1 MKKKISMLLAILM
14 LITIIPTAFADG
26 AKEMKAVKSSQKI
39 TLDKEAVEVAAYN
52 IAGSNYLK
60 LRDVAAIMS
69 GKKKQ
74 FNIDYNAE
82 RKLIVVETGKPYTK
96 LESDLKPIK
105 EASAKAI
112 LSEKEII
119 LNGDDEDIDTAF
131 INESNY
137 VKLRDIAKIANF
149 YVGYD
154 EASQTVI
161 LKSDEAYFDKDD
173 IVDKDDKDDD
183 DKDDDKEDKKDEDD
197 KDDKKDDKDDDDK
210 DDKDDKK
217 DDDNKVS
224 ELSIYD
230 LYEFDGDRE
239 NILEDIKENNYTL
252 INLWSTASKESIDEL
267 TAIAKLEEEYDD
279 KEDKAGNDRLG
290 VIGIVM
296 DIAPYKEGLSEK
308 EAADRKAAIAKAS
321 EALKNAKVDYDNY
334 TLSTEAKEHF
344 DKIAKTYPTSI
355 IVDKTGKVVKTI
367 EGAKGYE
374 ELKKIVDIYVIL
386 R

>member
-26 AKEMKAVKSSQKI
+26 AKEMKAIKSSQKI

-69 GKKKQ
+69 GKKNQ

-119 LNGDDEDIDTAF
+119 LNGEDEDIDTAF
-131 INESNY
+131 INETNY

-161 LKSDEAYFDKDD
+161 LKSDEAYLDKDD

-183 DKDDDKEDKKDEDD
+183 DKEDK
-197 KDDKKDDKDDDDK
+197 KDDDDK
-210 DDKDDKK
+210 DDKKDEDK
-217 DDDNKVS
+217 KVS

-355 IVDKTGKVVKTI
+355 LVDKTGKIVKTI
-367 EGAKGYE
+367 EGTKGYE

>member
-154 EASQTVI
+154 EASKTVI
-161 LKSDEAYFDKDD
+161 LKSDEAYLDN
-173 IVDKDDKDDD
+173 D
-183 DKDDDKEDKKDEDD
+183 DKDDDKEDKKDDD
-197 KDDKKDDKDDDDK
+197 K
-210 DDKDDKK
+210 
-217 DDDNKVS
+217 KVS

-230 LYEFDGDRE
+230 LYEFDGDKD

-367 EGAKGYE
+367 EGTKGYE
-374 ELKKIVDIYVIL
+374 ELKRIVDIYVIL

>member
-161 LKSDEAYFDKDD
+161 LKSDEAYLDNDDKEDD
-173 IVDKDDKDDD
+173 HKEDDKNDDKDDD
-183 DKDDDKEDKKDEDD
+183 DDKEDDKNDDKDDDDDKEDKKDDD
-197 KDDKKDDKDDDDK
+197 K
-210 DDKDDKK
+210 
-217 DDDNKVS
+217 KVS

-230 LYEFDGDRE
+230 LYEFDGDKD

-308 EAADRKAAIAKAS
+308 EDADRKAAIAKAS

-367 EGAKGYE
+367 EGTKGYE

>member
-154 EASQTVI
+154 EPTQTVI
-161 LKSDEAYFDKDD
+161 LKSDEAYLDNDDKDD
-173 IVDKDDKDDD
+173 HKEDDKNDDKDDD
-183 DKDDDKEDKKDEDD
+183 DDKEDDKNDDKDDDDDKEDKKDDD
-197 KDDKKDDKDDDDK
+197 K
-210 DDKDDKK
+210 
-217 DDDNKVS
+217 KVS

-230 LYEFDGDRE
+230 LYEFDGDKD

-308 EAADRKAAIAKAS
+308 EDADRKAAIAKAS

-367 EGAKGYE
+367 EGTKGYE

>member
-39 TLDKEAVEVAAYN
+39 TLDKEVVEVAAYN

-60 LRDVAAIMS
+60 LRDVAAIMT

-161 LKSDEAYFDKDD
+161 LKSDEAYLDN
-173 IVDKDDKDDD
+173 DDKDDD
-183 DKDDDKEDKKDEDD
+183 KNDDKDDDDDKEDKKDDD
-197 KDDKKDDKDDDDK
+197 K
-210 DDKDDKK
+210 
-217 DDDNKVS
+217 KVS

-230 LYEFDGDRE
+230 LYEFDGDKE

-367 EGAKGYE
+367 EGTKGYE

>member
-39 TLDKEAVEVAAYN
+39 TLDKEVVEVAAYN

-60 LRDVAAIMS
+60 LRDVAAIMT

-112 LSEKEII
+112 LSEKAII

-131 INESNY
+131 INETNY

-154 EASQTVI
+154 EPTQTVI
-161 LKSDEAYFDKDD
+161 LKSDEAYLDKDD
-173 IVDKDDKDDD
+173 KEDDKDDDKDKDDKDDKDDKNDKDDKDDKDDD
-183 DKDDDKEDKKDEDD
+183 DKE
-197 KDDKKDDKDDDDK
+197 
-210 DDKDDKK
+210 DKK
-217 DDDNKVS
+217 DDDKKVS

-230 LYEFDGDRE
+230 LYEFDGDKD

-296 DIAPYKEGLSEK
+296 DVAPYKEGLSEK

-367 EGAKGYE
+367 EGTKGYE

>member
-112 LSEKEII
+112 FSEKEII

-161 LKSDEAYFDKDD
+161 LKSDEAYLDNDDKDN
-173 IVDKDDKDDD
+173 DKDDDKDD
-183 DKDDDKEDKKDEDD
+183 DDDKEDKKD
-197 KDDKKDDKDDDDK
+197 DDKKD
-210 DDKDDKK
+210 
-217 DDDNKVS
+217 S

-230 LYEFDGDRE
+230 LYEFDGDKD

>member
-82 RKLIVVETGKPYTK
+82 RKLIIVETGKPYTK
-96 LESDLKPIK
+96 LESDLKPIE

-131 INESNY
+131 INETNY

-154 EASQTVI
+154 EPTQTVI
-161 LKSDEAYFDKDD
+161 LKSDEAYLDN
-173 IVDKDDKDDD
+173 DDKDDHKED
-183 DKDDDKEDKKDEDD
+183 DKNDDKDDDDDKEDKKDED
-197 KDDKKDDKDDDDK
+197 K
-210 DDKDDKK
+210 
-217 DDDNKVS
+217 KVS
-224 ELSIYD
+224 ELTIYD
-230 LYEFDGDRE
+230 LYEFDGDKD

>member
-154 EASQTVI
+154 EPTQTVI
-161 LKSDEAYFDKDD
+161 LKSDEAYLDKDD
-173 IVDKDDKDDD
+173 IVDKDDKDDKD
-183 DKDDDKEDKKDEDD
+183 KDDDKDDEDKDDDKEDKED
-197 KDDKKDDKDDDDK
+197 KKDDDDK
-210 DDKDDKK
+210 DDKKDEDKK
-217 DDDNKVS
+217 VN

>member
-82 RKLIVVETGKPYTK
+82 RKLIIVETGKPYTK
-96 LESDLKPIK
+96 LESDLKPIE

-112 LSEKEII
+112 LSEKGII
-119 LNGDDEDIDTAF
+119 LNGDDEDIGTAF

-161 LKSDEAYFDKDD
+161 LKSDEAYLDKDD
-173 IVDKDDKDDD
+173 IVDKDDKDDKD
-183 DKDDDKEDKKDEDD
+183 KDDDKDDKDDEDKDDDKEDKKDD
-197 KDDKKDDKDDDDK
+197 

-217 DDDNKVS
+217 DDDKKVS

-230 LYEFDGDRE
+230 LYEFDGDKD

-267 TAIAKLEEEYDD
+267 TVIAKLEEEYDD

>member
-154 EASQTVI
+154 EPTQTVI
-161 LKSDEAYFDKDD
+161 LKSDEAYLDKDD
-173 IVDKDDKDDD
+173 IDDKDDKDDID
-183 DKDDDKEDKKDEDD
+183 DEDKDDDKEDKKDDDD
-197 KDDKKDDKDDDDK
+197 KDDKKDE
-210 DDKDDKK
+210 DKK
-217 DDDNKVS
+217 VCG
-224 ELSIYD
+224 LTIYD
-230 LYEFDGDRE
+230 LYEFDGDKD

-367 EGAKGYE
+367 EGTKGYE

>member
-154 EASQTVI
+154 EPTQTVI
-161 LKSDEAYFDKDD
+161 LKSDEAYLDN
-173 IVDKDDKDDD
+173 DDKDDD
-183 DKDDDKEDKKDEDD
+183 KNDDDDKEDKKDDD
-197 KDDKKDDKDDDDK
+197 K
-210 DDKDDKK
+210 
-217 DDDNKVS
+217 KVS

-230 LYEFDGDRE
+230 LYEFDGDKD

-308 EAADRKAAIAKAS
+308 EDADRKAAIAKAS

-367 EGAKGYE
+367 EGTKGYE

>member
-112 LSEKEII
+112 LSEKAII

-131 INESNY
+131 INETNY

-154 EASQTVI
+154 EPTQTVI
-161 LKSDEAYFDKDD
+161 LKSDEAYLDKDD
-173 IVDKDDKDDD
+173 IVDKDDKDDKD
-183 DKDDDKEDKKDEDD
+183 KDDDKDDEDKDDDKEDKKDDDD
-197 KDDKKDDKDDDDK
+197 KDDKKDEDK
-210 DDKDDKK
+210 
-217 DDDNKVS
+217 KVS

-279 KEDKAGNDRLG
+279 REDKAGNDRLG

-296 DIAPYKEGLSEK
+296 DITPYKEGLSEK

-355 IVDKTGKVVKTI
+355 IVDKTGKIVKTI
-367 EGAKGYE
+367 EGTKGYE

>member
-1 MKKKISMLLAILM
+1 MLLAILM

-105 EASAKAI
+105 EASDKAI

-154 EASQTVI
+154 EASKTVI
-161 LKSDEAYFDKDD
+161 LKSDEAYLDNDDKDD
-173 IVDKDDKDDD
+173 DKDDDKNDGKDDDD
-183 DKDDDKEDKKDEDD
+183 DKDDDKNDD
-197 KDDKKDDKDDDDK
+197 KNDDKDDDD
-210 DDKDDKK
+210 DKEDKK
-217 DDDNKVS
+217 DDDKKDS

-230 LYEFDGDRE
+230 LYEFDGDKD

-267 TAIAKLEEEYDD
+267 TAIAKLEEEYED

-308 EAADRKAAIAKAS
+308 EEADRKAAIAKAS

-367 EGAKGYE
+367 EGTKGYE

>member
-39 TLDKEAVEVAAYN
+39 TLDNEAVEVAAYN

-112 LSEKEII
+112 FSEKEII

-161 LKSDEAYFDKDD
+161 LKSDEAYLDNDDKDN
-173 IVDKDDKDDD
+173 DKDDDKDD
-183 DKDDDKEDKKDEDD
+183 DDDKEDKKD
-197 KDDKKDDKDDDDK
+197 DDKKD
-210 DDKDDKK
+210 
-217 DDDNKVS
+217 S

-230 LYEFDGDRE
+230 LYEFDGDKD

-308 EAADRKAAIAKAS
+308 EEADRKAAIAKAS

-367 EGAKGYE
+367 EGTKGYE

>member
-14 LITIIPTAFADG
+14 LITIIPTTFAYG

-69 GKKKQ
+69 GKKNQ

-154 EASQTVI
+154 EPTQTVI
-161 LKSDEAYFDKDD
+161 LKSDEAYLDKDD
-173 IVDKDDKDDD
+173 IDDKDDK
-183 DKDDDKEDKKDEDD
+183 DKDDDKEDKKDDDD
-197 KDDKKDDKDDDDK
+197 KDDKKDEDK
-210 DDKDDKK
+210 
-217 DDDNKVS
+217 KVS
-224 ELSIYD
+224 ELTTYD
-230 LYEFDGDRE
+230 LYEFDGDIE

>member
-161 LKSDEAYFDKDD
+161 LKSDEAYLDNDDKD
-173 IVDKDDKDDD
+173 DDKDDD
-183 DKDDDKEDKKDEDD
+183 DDDDDKEDKKDDD
-197 KDDKKDDKDDDDK
+197 K
-210 DDKDDKK
+210 
-217 DDDNKVS
+217 KVS

-230 LYEFDGDRE
+230 LYEFDGDKD

-308 EAADRKAAIAKAS
+308 EAADRKAAISKAS

>member
-119 LNGDDEDIDTAF
+119 LNGEDEDIDTAF
-131 INESNY
+131 INETNY

-161 LKSDEAYFDKDD
+161 LKSDEAYLDKDD
-173 IVDKDDKDDD
+173 IVDKDDKDDKD
-183 DKDDDKEDKKDEDD
+183 KDDDKDDEDKDDDKEDKKDD
-197 KDDKKDDKDDDDK
+197 

-217 DDDNKVS
+217 DDDKKVS

-230 LYEFDGDRE
+230 LYEFDGDKD

-367 EGAKGYE
+367 EGTKGYE

>member
-112 LSEKEII
+112 FSEKEII

-161 LKSDEAYFDKDD
+161 LKSDEAYLDNDDKDN
-173 IVDKDDKDDD
+173 DKDDDKDD
-183 DKDDDKEDKKDEDD
+183 DDDKEDKKD
-197 KDDKKDDKDDDDK
+197 DDKKD
-210 DDKDDKK
+210 
-217 DDDNKVS
+217 S

-230 LYEFDGDRE
+230 LYEFDGDKD

-308 EAADRKAAIAKAS
+308 EEADRKAAIAKAS

-367 EGAKGYE
+367 EGTKGYE

>member
-112 LSEKEII
+112 LSEKAII

-131 INESNY
+131 INETNY

-149 YVGYD
+149 YVEYD
-154 EASQTVI
+154 EPTQTVI
-161 LKSDEAYFDKDD
+161 LKSDEAYLDKDD
-173 IVDKDDKDDD
+173 IVDKDDKDDKD
-183 DKDDDKEDKKDEDD
+183 KDDDKDDKDDEDKDDDKEDKKDDD
-197 KDDKKDDKDDDDK
+197 K
-210 DDKDDKK
+210 
-217 DDDNKVS
+217 KVS

-296 DIAPYKEGLSEK
+296 DVAPYKEGLSEK

-367 EGAKGYE
+367 EGTKGYE

>member
-26 AKEMKAVKSSQKI
+26 AKVMKAVKTSQKI
-39 TLDKEAVEVAAYN
+39 TLDKEPVEVAAYN

-60 LRDVAAIMS
+60 LRDVAAIMT
-69 GKKKQ
+69 GKKNQ
-74 FNIDYNAE
+74 FNVDYNAE
-82 RKLIVVETGKPYTK
+82 RKLVIVETGKQYTK
-96 LESDLKPIK
+96 LESDLKAIK
-105 EASAKAI
+105 EESAKAI
-112 LSEKEII
+112 LSEKVII

-149 YVGYD
+149 YIAYD
-154 EASQTVI
+154 EATQTVI
-161 LKSDEAYFDKDD
+161 LKSDEAYLDEDDKDD
-173 IVDKDDKDDD
+173 IDDDNDKDDDKDDD
-183 DKDDDKEDKKDEDD
+183 KNDDKDDDDDKEDKKDDD
-197 KDDKKDDKDDDDK
+197 K
-210 DDKDDKK
+210 
-217 DDDNKVS
+217 KVS

-230 LYEFDGDRE
+230 LYEFDGDKD

-308 EAADRKAAIAKAS
+308 EEADRKAAIAKAS
-321 EALKNAKVDYDNY
+321 EALKSAKVDYDNY

-367 EGAKGYE
+367 EGTKGYE

>member
-105 EASAKAI
+105 EASDKAI

-154 EASQTVI
+154 EASKTVI
-161 LKSDEAYFDKDD
+161 LKSDEAYLDNDDKDD
-173 IVDKDDKDDD
+173 DKDDDKNDGKDDDD
-183 DKDDDKEDKKDEDD
+183 DKDDDKNDD
-197 KDDKKDDKDDDDK
+197 KNDDKDDDD
-210 DDKDDKK
+210 DKEDKK
-217 DDDNKVS
+217 DDDKKDS

-230 LYEFDGDRE
+230 LYEFDGDKD

-267 TAIAKLEEEYDD
+267 TAIAKLEEEYED

-367 EGAKGYE
+367 EGTKGYE

>member
-82 RKLIVVETGKPYTK
+82 RKLVIVETGKPYTK

-154 EASQTVI
+154 EPTQTVI
-161 LKSDEAYFDKDD
+161 LKSDEAYLDKDD
-173 IVDKDDKDDD
+173 IDDKDDKDKDDDKDDKDDI
-183 DKDDDKEDKKDEDD
+183 DKDDDKEDKKDDDD
-197 KDDKKDDKDDDDK
+197 KDDKKDEDK
-210 DDKDDKK
+210 
-217 DDDNKVS
+217 KVS
-224 ELSIYD
+224 ELTIYD

-367 EGAKGYE
+367 EGTKGYE

>member
-26 AKEMKAVKSSQKI
+26 AKEMKAVKTSQKI
-39 TLDKEAVEVAAYN
+39 TLDKEPVEVAAYN

-60 LRDVAAIMS
+60 LRDVAAIMT
-69 GKKKQ
+69 GKKNQ
-74 FNIDYNAE
+74 FNVDYNAE
-82 RKLIVVETGKPYTK
+82 RKLVIVETGKPYTK
-96 LESDLKPIK
+96 LESDLQPIK

-131 INESNY
+131 INEANY

-154 EASQTVI
+154 EATQTVI
-161 LKSDEAYFDKDD
+161 LKSDEAYLDKDD
-173 IVDKDDKDDD
+173 KDDDKDDKDDD
-183 DKDDDKEDKKDEDD
+183 DDKEDKKDDD
-197 KDDKKDDKDDDDK
+197 K
-210 DDKDDKK
+210 
-217 DDDNKVS
+217 KVS

-230 LYEFDGDRE
+230 LYEFDGDKE

-367 EGAKGYE
+367 EGVKGYE

>member
-39 TLDKEAVEVAAYN
+39 TLDKEVVEVAAYN

-60 LRDVAAIMS
+60 LRDVATIMT

-161 LKSDEAYFDKDD
+161 LKSDEAYLDNDDKN
-173 IVDKDDKDDD
+173 DDKDD
-183 DKDDDKEDKKDEDD
+183 DDDKEDKKDDD
-197 KDDKKDDKDDDDK
+197 K
-210 DDKDDKK
+210 
-217 DDDNKVS
+217 KVS

-230 LYEFDGDRE
+230 LYEFDGDKD

-367 EGAKGYE
+367 EGTKGYE

>member
-154 EASQTVI
+154 EPTQTVI
-161 LKSDEAYFDKDD
+161 LKSDEAYLDNDDKDD
-173 IVDKDDKDDD
+173 HKEDDKNDDKDDD
-183 DKDDDKEDKKDEDD
+183 DDKEDDKNDDKDDDDDKEDKKDDD
-197 KDDKKDDKDDDDK
+197 K
-210 DDKDDKK
+210 
-217 DDDNKVS
+217 KVS

-308 EAADRKAAIAKAS
+308 EAADRKASIAKAS

-367 EGAKGYE
+367 EGTKGYE

>member
-119 LNGDDEDIDTAF
+119 LNGEDEDIDTAF
-131 INESNY
+131 INETNY

-161 LKSDEAYFDKDD
+161 LKSDEAYLDKDD
-173 IVDKDDKDDD
+173 IVDKDDKDDKD
-183 DKDDDKEDKKDEDD
+183 KDDDKDDKDDEDKDDDKEDKKDD
-197 KDDKKDDKDDDDK
+197 

-217 DDDNKVS
+217 DDDKKVS

-230 LYEFDGDRE
+230 LYEFDGDKD

-367 EGAKGYE
+367 EGTKGYE

>member
-60 LRDVAAIMS
+60 LRDVAAIMT

-119 LNGDDEDIDTAF
+119 LNGEDEDIDTAF
-131 INESNY
+131 INETNY

-161 LKSDEAYFDKDD
+161 LKSDEAYLDKDD
-173 IVDKDDKDDD
+173 IVDKDDKDKDD
-183 DKDDDKEDKKDEDD
+183 DKDDKDDEDKEDK
-197 KDDKKDDKDDDDK
+197 KDDDDK
-210 DDKDDKK
+210 DDKKDEDK
-217 DDDNKVS
+217 KVS

-367 EGAKGYE
+367 EGTKGYE

>member
-1 MKKKISMLLAILM
+1 MKKKISVLLAILM

-112 LSEKEII
+112 LSEKAII

-131 INESNY
+131 INETNY

-161 LKSDEAYFDKDD
+161 LKSDEAYLDKDD
-173 IVDKDDKDDD
+173 IVDKDDKDDKD
-183 DKDDDKEDKKDEDD
+183 KDDDKDDEDKDDDKEDKKDDDD
-197 KDDKKDDKDDDDK
+197 KDDKKDEDK
-210 DDKDDKK
+210 
-217 DDDNKVS
+217 KVS

-279 KEDKAGNDRLG
+279 REDKAGNDRLG

>member
-39 TLDKEAVEVAAYN
+39 TLDNEAVEVAAYN

-119 LNGDDEDIDTAF
+119 LNGNDEDIDTAF

-137 VKLRDIAKIANF
+137 VMLRDIAKIANF

-161 LKSDEAYFDKDD
+161 LKSDEAYLDN
-173 IVDKDDKDDD
+173 DDKDDD
-183 DKDDDKEDKKDEDD
+183 KDNDKDDDKDDDKNDDKDDDDDKEDKKDG
-197 KDDKKDDKDDDDK
+197 DKKD
-210 DDKDDKK
+210 
-217 DDDNKVS
+217 S

-230 LYEFDGDRE
+230 LYEFDGDKD

-308 EAADRKAAIAKAS
+308 EEADRKAAIAKAS

-367 EGAKGYE
+367 EGTKGYE

>member
-161 LKSDEAYFDKDD
+161 LKSDEAYLDNDDKDD
-173 IVDKDDKDDD
+173 DKDNDKDDDIDD
-183 DKDDDKEDKKDEDD
+183 DKDDDK
-197 KDDKKDDKDDDDK
+197 DDDGDK
-210 DDKDDKK
+210 EDKK
-217 DDDNKVS
+217 DDDKKDS

-230 LYEFDGDRE
+230 LYEFDGDKD

-267 TAIAKLEEEYDD
+267 TAIAKLEEEYED

-367 EGAKGYE
+367 EGTKGYE

>member
-82 RKLIVVETGKPYTK
+82 RKLIDVETGKPYTK

-161 LKSDEAYFDKDD
+161 LKSDEAYLDKDD
-173 IVDKDDKDDD
+173 IVDKDDKDDKDKDD
-183 DKDDDKEDKKDEDD
+183 DKDDKDDDDKEDKKDED
-197 KDDKKDDKDDDDK
+197 K
-210 DDKDDKK
+210 
-217 DDDNKVS
+217 KVS
-224 ELSIYD
+224 ELTIYD
-230 LYEFDGDRE
+230 LYEFDGDKD

-290 VIGIVM
+290 IIGIVM

-367 EGAKGYE
+367 EGTKGYE

>member
-131 INESNY
+131 INETNY

-154 EASQTVI
+154 EPTQTVI
-161 LKSDEAYFDKDD
+161 LKSDEAYLDKDD
-173 IVDKDDKDDD
+173 IVDKDDKDDKD
-183 DKDDDKEDKKDEDD
+183 KDDDKDDEDKDDDKEDKKDDDD
-197 KDDKKDDKDDDDK
+197 KDDKKDEDK
-210 DDKDDKK
+210 
-217 DDDNKVS
+217 KVS

-279 KEDKAGNDRLG
+279 REDKAGNDRLG

-296 DIAPYKEGLSEK
+296 DITPYKEGLSEK

-355 IVDKTGKVVKTI
+355 IVDKTGKIVKTI
-367 EGAKGYE
+367 EGTKGYE

>member
-161 LKSDEAYFDKDD
+161 LKSDEAYLDNDDKDD
-173 IVDKDDKDDD
+173 DKDDKDDKD
-183 DKDDDKEDKKDEDD
+183 DIDDEDKDDDKEDKKDDDD
-197 KDDKKDDKDDDDK
+197 KDDKKDE
-210 DDKDDKK
+210 DKK
-217 DDDNKVS
+217 VCG
-224 ELSIYD
+224 LTIYD

-239 NILEDIKENNYTL
+239 NILEDIKENNYTF

-367 EGAKGYE
+367 EGIKGYE

>member
-82 RKLIVVETGKPYTK
+82 RKLIIVETGKPYTK
-96 LESDLKPIK
+96 LESDLKPIE

-161 LKSDEAYFDKDD
+161 LKSDEAYLDKDD
-173 IVDKDDKDDD
+173 IVDKDDKDDKD
-183 DKDDDKEDKKDEDD
+183 KDDDKDDKDDEDKDDDKEDKKDD
-197 KDDKKDDKDDDDK
+197 

-217 DDDNKVS
+217 DDDKKVS

-230 LYEFDGDRE
+230 LYEFDGDKD

-267 TAIAKLEEEYDD
+267 TVIAKLEEEYDD

>member
-1 MKKKISMLLAILM
+1 MKKKISALLAILM

-69 GKKKQ
+69 GKKNQ

-82 RKLIVVETGKPYTK
+82 RKLVIVETGKPYTK

-154 EASQTVI
+154 EPTQTVI
-161 LKSDEAYFDKDD
+161 LKSDEAYLDN
-173 IVDKDDKDDD
+173 DDKDDH
-183 DKDDDKEDKKDEDD
+183 KEDD
-197 KDDKKDDKDDDDK
+197 KNDDK
-210 DDKDDKK
+210 
-217 DDDNKVS
+217 KVS

-230 LYEFDGDRE
+230 LYEFDGDKD

-367 EGAKGYE
+367 EGTKGYE

>member
-26 AKEMKAVKSSQKI
+26 AKEMKAVNSSQKI

-82 RKLIVVETGKPYTK
+82 RKLVIVETGKPYTK

-154 EASQTVI
+154 EPTQTVI
-161 LKSDEAYFDKDD
+161 LKSDEAYLDNDDKDD
-173 IVDKDDKDDD
+173 HKEDDKNDDKDDD
-183 DKDDDKEDKKDEDD
+183 DDKEDDKNDDKDDDDDKEDKKDDD
-197 KDDKKDDKDDDDK
+197 K
-210 DDKDDKK
+210 
-217 DDDNKVS
+217 KVS

-230 LYEFDGDRE
+230 LYEFDGDKD

-367 EGAKGYE
+367 EGTKGYE